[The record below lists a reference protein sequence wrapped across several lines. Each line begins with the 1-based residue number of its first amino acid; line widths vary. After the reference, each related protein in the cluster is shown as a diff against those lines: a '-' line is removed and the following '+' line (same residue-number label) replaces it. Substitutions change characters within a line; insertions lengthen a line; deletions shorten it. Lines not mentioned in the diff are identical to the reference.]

1 MKARLLVA
9 TLAGAL
15 AGAAIALLLHIAILN
30 TPVQVPP
37 HRFFWQLGLTALGGG
52 LAGLALRAVTIMK
65 NASPEADYHRKP
77 ERRQSRR

>member
-15 AGAAIALLLHIAILN
+15 AGAGIALLLHIVILN
-30 TPVQVPP
+30 TPVEVPP
-37 HRFFWQLGLTALGGG
+37 HRFVWQLGLMALGGG

-65 NASPEADYHRKP
+65 NASSEADYHRKP
-77 ERRQSRR
+77 GRRRW